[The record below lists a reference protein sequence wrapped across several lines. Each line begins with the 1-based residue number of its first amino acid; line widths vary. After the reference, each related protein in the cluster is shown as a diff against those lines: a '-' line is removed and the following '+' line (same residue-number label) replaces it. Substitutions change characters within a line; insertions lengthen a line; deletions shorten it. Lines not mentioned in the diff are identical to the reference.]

1 MAGEH
6 IHRYLPSDLCDVRF
20 LINGEVGEITQCQ
33 GHLGDIEPLRF
44 MNGQCVSPIR
54 RIPFQYQITAERV
67 FEIGDNAQ
75 RIVSLLALTNGL
87 VHHAKWNRHD
97 SDVMLRVKKMIDT
110 MLMSVEYVLK
120 SEYQPDNTQD
130 K

>member
-1 MAGEH
+1 
-6 IHRYLPSDLCDVRF
+6 
-20 LINGEVGEITQCQ
+20 
-33 GHLGDIEPLRF
+33 
-44 MNGQCVSPIR
+44 
-54 RIPFQYQITAERV
+54 
-67 FEIGDNAQ
+67 
-75 RIVSLLALTNGL
+75 LTNGL